1 MTNEKAVELLLEKRR
16 ELQSFIDIT
25 PKPEETYPHMV
36 EFCEALDMAAAA
48 LQQDDGPT
56 FLYLDD
62 PEAVAMIKELTER
75 MMHDGLVKICEVTG
89 SGENEP
95 QTNADAIRAMSDE
108 ELAEHLNDWQD
119 WGGGL
124 STEMWLDWLRQPKEA
139 TL

>member
-16 ELQSFIDIT
+16 EPQSFIDIT

-36 EFCEALDMAAAA
+36 KFCEALDVAAAA
-48 LQQDDGPT
+48 LQQ
-56 FLYLDD
+56 
-62 PEAVAMIKELTER
+62 K
-75 MMHDGLVKICEVTG
+75 K
-89 SGENEP
+89 EP

-124 STEMWLDWLRQPKEA
+124 STEMWLDWLRQPKDKEGG
-139 TL
+139 T